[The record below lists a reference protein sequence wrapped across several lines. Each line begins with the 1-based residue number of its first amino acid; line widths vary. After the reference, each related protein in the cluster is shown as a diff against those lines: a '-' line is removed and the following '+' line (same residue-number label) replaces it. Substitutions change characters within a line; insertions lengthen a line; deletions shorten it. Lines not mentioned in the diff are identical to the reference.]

1 MRYDIQ
7 KMIAV
12 IKEKYWSVAM
22 QRASVFF
29 REQED
34 VIKES
39 ANVYRF
45 GTCCITLT
53 ELKPSP

>member
-1 MRYDIQ
+1 
-7 KMIAV
+7 
-12 IKEKYWSVAM
+12 M